1 MNLRMNYRA
10 ANPGAFKAMMAMEQH
25 VSGQFEDKV
34 LYELL
39 KIRVSQINGC
49 AFCMDM
55 HAKDLMKLGNYGE
68 HILLL
73 SVWREVPIFTE
84 KQRVMLEMAEVVTRI
99 SEHGV
104 PLELYNKVR
113 EHYSETEIVNLIMA
127 INLINSWNR
136 IAITTGMYPG
146 CFNLNDKREK

>member
-1 MNLRMNYRA
+1 MNLRVNYRA

-25 VSGQFEDKV
+25 ISGQFEDKV

-49 AFCMDM
+49 AFCLDM
-55 HAKDLMKLGNYGE
+55 HAKDLLKLGDYAD

-73 SVWREVPIFTE
+73 SVWREVPLFTE
-84 KQRVMLEMAEVVTRI
+84 KERVMLELAEAVTRI
-99 SEHGV
+99 SDQGV
-104 PLELYNKVR
+104 PLELFEKVKAHFSDA
-113 EHYSETEIVNLIMA
+113 ELVDLILA
-127 INLINSWNR
+127 INTINNWNR

-146 CFNLNDKREK
+146 CFN

>member
-1 MNLRMNYRA
+1 MNLRVNYRA

-49 AFCMDM
+49 AFCLDM
-55 HAKDLMKLGNYGE
+55 HAKDLMKIGDYAD

-73 SVWREVPIFTE
+73 SVWREVPLFTE
-84 KQRVMLEMAEVVTRI
+84 KERVMLELAEAVTRI
-99 SEHGV
+99 SDQGV
-104 PLELYNKVR
+104 PQELFEKVK
-113 EHYSETEIVNLIMA
+113 EHFSDAELVDLILA
-127 INLINSWNR
+127 INTINNWNR

-146 CFNLNDKREK
+146 CFN

>member
-1 MNLRMNYRA
+1 MNLRMNHRA
-10 ANPGAFKAMMAMEQH
+10 VNPGAFKALLAMEQF

-49 AFCMDM
+49 AFCLDM
-55 HAKDLMKLGNYGE
+55 HAKDLMKLGNYAD
-68 HILLL
+68 HILML
-73 SVWREVPIFTE
+73 SVWREAPLFTE
-84 KQRVMLEMAEVVTRI
+84 KERVMLELAEAVTQI
-99 SEHGV
+99 SQQGV

-113 EHYSETEIVNLIMA
+113 EHFSEAELVDLIMA
-127 INLINSWNR
+127 INTINNWNR

-146 CFNLNDKREK
+146 CFN

>member
-146 CFNLNDKREK
+146 CFN

>member
-1 MNLRMNYRA
+1 MSLRMNYRA
-10 ANPGAFKAMMAMEQH
+10 ANTGAFKALMAMEQFI
-25 VSGQFEDKV
+25 SGQFEDKV

-49 AFCMDM
+49 AFCLDM
-55 HAKDLMKLGNYGE
+55 HAKDLMKLGDYSD

-73 SVWREVPIFTE
+73 SVWREAPLFTE
-84 KQRVMLEMAEVVTRI
+84 KERVMLELSEAVTRI
-99 SEHGV
+99 SEQGV

-113 EHYSETEIVNLIMA
+113 EHFSEEELVDLVMA
-127 INLINSWNR
+127 INTINNWNR

-146 CFNLNDKREK
+146 CFN